1 MEVVGEDQ
9 ALQAVLGRGDFD
21 GIDNEALD
29 FSQLQQYINED
40 NENTIYFHEALVGS
54 ELKLSE
60 SSKPT
65 NPFHC
70 ETTTTSGTTEQSYSP
85 YNSSNTTGI
94 YCDRATASKAT
105 DINTHSHPTVTVPS
119 IAVSSQPHHLP
130 DSPPDSGSEPPFS
143 PPHEDPKLIHGRT
156 GQLEKMQSQTENLKH
171 HYITYGNT
179 QPLKHLPEPG
189 LTVTPPHQ
197 HSPHQAHSGNHPLL
211 THNQPPPGGQGLT
224 QLSPMSVVP
233 NVPPQTLP
241 SLVNSTHLGSLF
253 GSTEDYICESLDNP
267 QNNPS
272 KKRKLSDSSKN
283 VVVSN
288 ILNGIVHVK
297 QEPGSDPLKPG
308 GMFTD
313 LGGLSPEPATTSSV
327 LPTSDEDYG
336 FDFGGSETSGMFLDS
351 TYQCI
356 RFQAFQQN
364 SWHILLD
371 RNLKELHPPNY
382 RVDADKGFNF
392 SNADDAFVCQKKNH
406 FQVTVHV
413 QPTGEYQFVKTP
425 EGVKQI
431 DNFYLHFH
439 GVKVESPSQTIKV
452 EQSQSDRSKK
462 PFYPVLIELAPEQ
475 VTKTT
480 VGRLHFS
487 ETTSNNMRKKGKPNP
502 DQRYFYLVVSLC
514 AHVDD
519 QSYQIIAHAS
529 ERIIVR
535 ASNPGQFEN
544 DLELC
549 WQKGHLADSIYHAGR
564 VGINT
569 DRPEES
575 LVVHGNIK
583 LTGHIVQP
591 SDTRVKKSIEEL
603 DTRLQLQN
611 VANMRIVK
619 YSYLPEFGKQVGL
632 TDEDLSG
639 TGVLAQEIQ
648 QILPEAVREIGKVV
662 LSDGREVEHFLVVNK
677 ERIFME
683 NVGAVKELCKVT
695 DKLETR
701 IDELERMN
709 KKLTRLKRIDSIKST
724 SSGSTVTSRC
734 SSVTNSKKKYYRHQ
748 CHRQK
753 HQSLFCTN
761 HIVQATIL
769 VLLLLMSFCL
779 AAVATLYV
787 LEWHK
792 RQEFQ
797 PSAILMSLNKENQNI
812 YNNYTTSTRNLYS
825 SSLQRAS
832 PINVSS
838 FNNIASAITE
848 PVSQFGTPS
857 SESTIEQS
865 TIDYLRDPTR
875 KILPKTI
882 GVPSS
887 CLDST
892 SCTVMCCDSNSDYT
906 HQGEFRSHPINTV
919 SDVGRGIDQTSS
931 LRRVNVSDEH
941 VTEEYDISMKTDKIN
956 ETIHHKE
963 NDDYSPTLLENEDD
977 LGMEIIEDNNAMSES
992 QTSESVRR
1000 ARQTELVHTIRRRD
1014 VETKSDI
1021 DKDLSEMMI
1030 SLNLLELNVT
1040 LDNNFCEA
1048 ITKANKPI
1056 HYTCRIHLSKY
1067 MNLENV
1073 TLQFRMQQTS
1083 IVAKCQTNE
1092 PYVDCSIPTQNSVYS
1107 FTNRASLIEHQN
1119 PSWSLPIGLYLRSSY
1134 VFRIL
1139 SSDSNTQMLC
1149 SLPSEDMGHTFIE
1162 YHLIFQRM
1170 CDK

>member
-1 MEVVGEDQ
+1 MIFVFYQ
-9 ALQAVLGRGDFD
+9 R
-21 GIDNEALD
+21 
-29 FSQLQQYINED
+29 
-40 NENTIYFHEALVGS
+40 
-54 ELKLSE
+54 
-60 SSKPT
+60 
-65 NPFHC
+65 
-70 ETTTTSGTTEQSYSP
+70 
-85 YNSSNTTGI
+85 
-94 YCDRATASKAT
+94 
-105 DINTHSHPTVTVPS
+105 
-119 IAVSSQPHHLP
+119 HHLP

-143 PPHEDPKLIHGRT
+143 PPHEDPKLVHGRS

-179 QPLKHLPEPG
+179 QPLKHLPDPG

-197 HSPHQAHSGNHPLL
+197 HSPHSGSHPLM
-211 THNQPPPGGQGLT
+211 THNQATAGGQGLT

-233 NVPPQTLP
+233 NVPQPSLP
-241 SLVNSTHLGSLF
+241 SLVTTAAHLGNLF
-253 GSTEDYICESLDNP
+253 AGADDYICESLDNP

-283 VVVSN
+283 VVVGN
-288 ILNGIVHVK
+288 LLNGIVHVK
-297 QEPGSDPLKPG
+297 QEPGSDPLKSG
-308 GMFTD
+308 AIFTD

-327 LPTSDEDYG
+327 LPTSDEDYS
-336 FDFGGSETSGMFLDS
+336 FDFAGSETSQMFLDS

-356 RFQAFQQN
+356 RFQPFQQN

-371 RNLKELHPPNY
+371 RNLKELPPPNY

-413 QPTGEYQFVKTP
+413 QPVGEPQFVKTP

-431 DNFYLHFH
+431 DSFYLHFH

-462 PFYPVLIELAPEQ
+462 PFYPVLVELASEQ

-535 ASNPGQFEN
+535 TLSFCQASNPGQFEN

-591 SDTRVKKSIEEL
+591 SDTRVKKTIEEL
-603 DTRLQLQN
+603 DTRLQLRN

-632 TDEDLSG
+632 TEEDLSG

-709 KKLTRLKRIDSIKST
+709 KKLARLKRIDSIKST

-734 SSVTNSKKKYYRHQ
+734 STVTNSRKKYYRHQ
-748 CHRQK
+748 CHKQK

-797 PSAILMSLNKENQNI
+797 PSAILTSVNTGNQNS
-812 YNNYTTSTRNLYS
+812 YNNYTTSTGNSHSSPPQRTSPSNATSLNGHATETNKPRNILADGFT
-825 SSLQRAS
+825 QQPTIA
-832 PINVSS
+832 VSRGS
-838 FNNIASAITE
+838 
-848 PVSQFGTPS
+848 
-857 SESTIEQS
+857 
-865 TIDYLRDPTR
+865 TR
-875 KILPKTI
+875 KPLPKTI
-882 GVPSS
+882 GIPPRCIDSSS
-887 CLDST
+887 CAVTCCSNTHAESREEIKSYPVDTRDNGRTT
-892 SCTVMCCDSNSDYT
+892 SQRGTN
-906 HQGEFRSHPINTV
+906 NTNT
-919 SDVGRGIDQTSS
+919 DLKTRKTNDTT
-931 LRRVNVSDEH
+931 DE
-941 VTEEYDISMKTDKIN
+941 
-956 ETIHHKE
+956 KE
-963 NDDYSPTLLENEDD
+963 SDDYSSTFLEIVD
-977 LGMEIIEDNNAMSES
+977 DNNAASES
-992 QTSESVRR
+992 QTAESVRR
-1000 ARQTELVHTIRRRD
+1000 VGETELVHTARRRE
-1014 VETKSDI
+1014 VEAKSE
-1021 DKDLSEMMI
+1021 KDLSETVE
-1030 SLNLLELNVT
+1030 SLRLLQLNVT
-1040 LDNNFCEA
+1040 LDDNFCQQS
-1048 ITKANKPI
+1048 TKGNKLSR
-1056 HYTCRIHLSKY
+1056 YSCRIFLSKY

-1073 TLQFRMQQTS
+1073 TLQFRLRQTTT
-1083 IVAKCQTNE
+1083 VAKCLTGE
-1092 PYVDCSIPTQNSVYS
+1092 AHVDCATPTQIPLA
-1107 FTNRASLIEHQN
+1107 NRISQTEEQN
-1119 PSWSLPIGLYLRSSY
+1119 PTWSLPIGLYFKSSY
-1134 VFRIL
+1134 VFRVL
-1139 SSDSNTQMLC
+1139 SYDVNNQMPC
-1149 SLPSEDMGHTFIE
+1149 SLPVEDMGHTFIE
-1162 YHLIFQRM
+1162 YHLIFHRV